1 MNDKKYKVRIVENY
15 EVAIDR
21 VELDNGPS
29 LETTPLVSI
38 LRSVAAASVELAR
51 TEESHEV
58 FWLEADERADGW
70 EEIGWVDDSS
80 EATLLPRE
88 AAERLAEDSTF
99 EQFEDDSTSDF
110 YYGFI
115 RWRFHRTCRA
125 SVEEV

>member
-1 MNDKKYKVRIVENY
+1 MNDKKYEVRIVENY

-38 LRSVAAASVELAR
+38 LRSVAEASVELAR

-58 FWLEADERADGW
+58 FWLEAAEHADGW
-70 EEIGWVDDSS
+70 EEIGWVDDSA
-80 EATLLPRE
+80 EATLLPRV

-115 RWRFHRTCRA
+115 RWRHHRTCRA
-125 SVEEV
+125 NVEEV